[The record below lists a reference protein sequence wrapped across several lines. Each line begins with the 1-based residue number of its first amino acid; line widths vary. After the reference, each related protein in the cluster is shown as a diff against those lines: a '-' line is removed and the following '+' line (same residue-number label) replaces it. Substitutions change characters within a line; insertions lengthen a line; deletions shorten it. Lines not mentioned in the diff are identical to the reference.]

1 MPCVGWA
8 DYLQSRHREVN
19 AVFAT
24 LLVPLLLSAR
34 PATPPVR
41 PSDDPPP
48 RLAGDWKLDPALS
61 ESFQDKM
68 RNRGGRFSGGPPGG
82 GGFGGRRPGGLG
94 GGISGRG
101 GRGGR
106 GGQGGYPEE
115 GIEPSRGGRG
125 MEILDA
131 MRPPV
136 QLSIQQS
143 DSTVTMAVDLGAP
156 RALHLDGR
164 ASIDTLGDMSVRK
177 SSARLRKGK
186 VEVERRVGEFSK
198 LTEKYWFDG
207 EHNFLVVDVTIE
219 GPMGK
224 VDVRRVYQPV
234 KPGS

>member
-1 MPCVGWA
+1 M
-8 DYLQSRHREVN
+8 
-19 AVFAT
+19 FAA
-24 LLVPLLLSAR
+24 LLVSLLLSA
-34 PATPPVR
+34 PSAHPPIR
-41 PSDDPPP
+41 LSDDPPP

-82 GGFGGRRPGGLG
+82 GGFGGRRPGGFGG

-156 RALHLDGR
+156 RALYLDGR
-164 ASIDTLGDMSVRK
+164 ASVDTLGDMSIRK
-177 SSARLRKGK
+177 SSARVKKGK
-186 VEVERRVGEFSK
+186 LEVERRVGELSR
-198 LTEKYWFDG
+198 LSEKYWFDA
-207 EHNFLVVDVTIE
+207 EHDFLVVDVTIE

-224 VDVRRVYQPV
+224 VDVRRIYQPV